1 MHQGV
6 NKEEVTFVGFQI
18 EDQLCSE
25 SERRDL
31 KRPTPTSRETD
42 EAAQAELETE
52 AEAASSSFFH
62 TEKAYKAFI
71 FFLLFYFLRRN
82 WKKTVAKRLNLSEVF
97 WVHYNLLLFR
107 IGE

>member
-1 MHQGV
+1 M

-52 AEAASSSFFH
+52 AEATSTPTFFSVDQNSLK
-62 TEKAYKAFI
+62 E
-71 FFLLFYFLRRN
+71 
-82 WKKTVAKRLNLSEVF
+82 
-97 WVHYNLLLFR
+97 
-107 IGE
+107 IGRKL

>member
-1 MHQGV
+1 MAQNEGV
-6 NKEEVTFVGFQI
+6 RPSVLKTKLEVHTSEHGFQI

-62 TEKAYKAFI
+62 TEKR
-71 FFLLFYFLRRN
+71 FFRDSRILEISF
-82 WKKTVAKRLNLSEVF
+82 
-97 WVHYNLLLFR
+97 FR
-107 IGE
+107 KWDGIQF

>member
-1 MHQGV
+1 M

-52 AEAASSSFFH
+52 AEDRKS
-62 TEKAYKAFI
+62 
-71 FFLLFYFLRRN
+71 
-82 WKKTVAKRLNLSEVF
+82 VV
-97 WVHYNLLLFR
+97 
-107 IGE
+107 

>member
-62 TEKAYKAFI
+62 TEKGAYA
-71 FFLLFYFLRRN
+71 
-82 WKKTVAKRLNLSEVF
+82 
-97 WVHYNLLLFR
+97 
-107 IGE
+107 

>member
-1 MHQGV
+1 M

-62 TEKAYKAFI
+62 TEKGAFAYKAFI
-71 FFLLFYFLRRN
+71 FFYLI
-82 WKKTVAKRLNLSEVF
+82 
-97 WVHYNLLLFR
+97 R
-107 IGE
+107 IP